1 MPFVLDA
8 SVAACWFFP
17 DEIHPVASRAWLLIH
32 EDDAIVP
39 AHWWF
44 EVRNTMLMGERR
56 GRSTEQ
62 RTGFAMDRLERMTIR
77 HAPHPLDADV
87 FALARKY
94 GMAFYDAAYL
104 ELARGTGLALATLD
118 GELASAAQAED
129 VALVGSASET
139 DH

>member
-17 DEIHPVASRAWLLIH
+17 DETHPIASRAWLLIH

-44 EVRNTMLMGERR
+44 EVRNTMLVGERR

-62 RTGFAMDRLERMTIR
+62 RTGFAIDRLERMTIR

-94 GMAFYDAAYL
+94 AMTFYDAAYL
-104 ELARGTGLALATLD
+104 ELAQRARLALATLD
-118 GELASAAQAED
+118 SKLASAARAED
-129 VALVGSASET
+129 VALVAAAS
-139 DH
+139 DIA

>member
-17 DEIHPVASRAWLLIH
+17 DETHPIASRAWLLIH

-44 EVRNTMLMGERR
+44 EVRNTMLVGERR

-62 RTGFAMDRLERMTIR
+62 RTGFAIDRLERMTIR

-94 GMAFYDAAYL
+94 AMTFYDAAYL
-104 ELARGTGLALATLD
+104 ELAQRARLALATLD
-118 GELASAAQAED
+118 NKLASAARAED
-129 VALVGSASET
+129 VALVAAAS
-139 DH
+139 HIA

>member
-1 MPFVLDA
+1 VPFVLDA

-17 DEIHPVASRAWLLIH
+17 DETHPIASRAWLLIH

-44 EVRNTMLMGERR
+44 EVRNTMLVGERR

-62 RTGFAMDRLERMTIR
+62 RTGFAIDRLERMTIR

-94 GMAFYDAAYL
+94 AMTFYDAAYL
-104 ELARGTGLALATLD
+104 ELAQRARLALATLD
-118 GELASAAQAED
+118 NKLASAARAED
-129 VALVGSASET
+129 VALVAAAS
-139 DH
+139 DIA

>member
-17 DEIHPVASRAWLLIH
+17 DETHPVASRAWLLIH

-44 EVRNTMLMGERR
+44 EVRNTMLVGERR

-62 RTGFAMDRLERMTIR
+62 RTGFAINRLERMTIR

-94 GMAFYDAAYL
+94 AMTFYDAAYL
-104 ELARGTGLALATLD
+104 ELAQRARLALATLD
-118 GELASAAQAED
+118 SKLASAARAED
-129 VALVGSASET
+129 VALVAAAS
-139 DH
+139 DIA

>member
-1 MPFVLDA
+1 VPFVLDA

-17 DEIHPVASRAWLLIH
+17 DETHPIASRAWLLIH

-44 EVRNTMLMGERR
+44 EVRNTMLVGERR

-62 RTGFAMDRLERMTIR
+62 RTGFAIDRLERMTIR

-94 GMAFYDAAYL
+94 AMTFYDAAYL
-104 ELARGTGLALATLD
+104 ELAQRARLALATLD
-118 GELASAAQAED
+118 SKLASAARAED
-129 VALVGSASET
+129 VALVAAAS
-139 DH
+139 DIA

>member
-1 MPFVLDA
+1 VPFVLDA

-17 DEIHPVASRAWLLIH
+17 DETHPVASRAWLLIH

-44 EVRNTMLMGERR
+44 EVRNTMLVGERR

-62 RTGFAMDRLERMTIR
+62 RTGFAIDRLERMTIR

-94 GMAFYDAAYL
+94 AMTFYDAAYL
-104 ELARGTGLALATLD
+104 ELAQRARLALATLD
-118 GELASAAQAED
+118 SKLASAARAED
-129 VALVGSASET
+129 VALVAAAS
-139 DH
+139 DIA

>member
-17 DEIHPVASRAWLLIH
+17 DETHPIASRAWLLIH

-44 EVRNTMLMGERR
+44 EVRNTMLVGERR

-62 RTGFAMDRLERMTIR
+62 RTGFAIDRLERMTIR

-94 GMAFYDAAYL
+94 AMTFYDAAYL
-104 ELARGTGLALATLD
+104 ELAQRARLALATLD
-118 GELASAAQAED
+118 NKLASAARAED
-129 VALVGSASET
+129 VALVAAAS
-139 DH
+139 DIA

>member
-1 MPFVLDA
+1 VPFVLDA

-17 DEIHPVASRAWLLIH
+17 DETHPVASRAWLLIQ
-32 EDDAIVP
+32 EDDAMVP

-44 EVRNTMLMGERR
+44 EVRNTMLVGERR

-62 RTGFAMDRLERMTIR
+62 RTGFAINRLERMTIR

-94 GMAFYDAAYL
+94 AMTFYDAAYL
-104 ELARGTGLALATLD
+104 ELAQRARLALATLD
-118 GELASAAQAED
+118 NKLASAARAED
-129 VALVGSASET
+129 VALVAAAS
-139 DH
+139 HIA